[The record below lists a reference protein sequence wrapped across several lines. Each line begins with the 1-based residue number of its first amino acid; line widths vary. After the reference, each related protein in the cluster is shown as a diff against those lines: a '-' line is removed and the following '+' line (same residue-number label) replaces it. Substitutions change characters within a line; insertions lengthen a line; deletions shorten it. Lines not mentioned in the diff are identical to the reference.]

1 MNIQA
6 REIQVGYLK
15 NQVVL
20 SSSSV
25 VIDETDKFVLI
36 KGDNGAGKTTL
47 IRALIDAMPY
57 RSGQIYVNGQL
68 LTKHNRNEH
77 LKNMGFCLT
86 TGLSYSNMSLRQNF
100 RIYDLIYDAQISLFD
115 DLVERFRLQQIIDLP
130 ISTLSLGKR
139 KLADIVLALSHSPAL
154 VFMDEPTAN
163 LDAETISLLSDTLD
177 YYSSNLNMQ
186 FVIAT
191 NEANVFS
198 NVVSKE
204 IFIQDG
210 KAY

>member
-6 REIQVGYLK
+6 REMQVGYLK

-20 SSSSV
+20 SVSSL

-36 KGDNGAGKTTL
+36 KGENGSGKTTL

-57 RSGQIYVNGQL
+57 RSGQIFVNGQL
-68 LTKHNRNEH
+68 LTKRNRNEH

-139 KLADIVLALSHSPAL
+139 KLADIVLAISHSPAL

-163 LDAETISLLSDTLD
+163 LDAETISLLSATLD
-177 YYSSNLNMQ
+177 YYTSNLNMQ

-191 NEANVFS
+191 NEADVFS

-204 IFIQDG
+204 IFIQDE

>member
-6 REIQVGYLK
+6 REMQVGYLK

-20 SSSSV
+20 SVSSL
-25 VIDETDKFVLI
+25 VIDEKDKFVLI
-36 KGDNGAGKTTL
+36 KGENGSGKTTL

-57 RSGQIYVNGQL
+57 RSGQIFVNGQL

-86 TGLSYSNMSLRQNF
+86 TGLSYSNMSLRQNS
-100 RIYDLIYDAQISLFD
+100 RLYDLIYDAQISLFD

-139 KLADIVLALSHSPAL
+139 KLADIVLALSHSPSM
-154 VFMDEPTAN
+154 VFMDEPTTN
-163 LDAETISLLSDTLD
+163 LDAETISLLSATLD
-177 YYSSNLNMQ
+177 YYTSNLNMQ

-191 NEANVFS
+191 NEADVFS

>member
-20 SSSSV
+20 SVSSV

-36 KGDNGAGKTTL
+36 KGDNGSGKTTL

-177 YYSSNLNMQ
+177 YYSFNLNMQ

-191 NEANVFS
+191 NEADVFS

-204 IFIQDG
+204 IFIQNG

>member
-20 SSSSV
+20 SVSSV

-36 KGDNGAGKTTL
+36 KGDNGSGKTTL

-57 RSGQIYVNGQL
+57 RSGQIFVNGQL

-177 YYSSNLNMQ
+177 YYSSNFNMQ

>member
-6 REIQVGYLK
+6 REMQVGYLK

-20 SSSSV
+20 SVSSL

-36 KGDNGAGKTTL
+36 KGENGSGKTTL

-57 RSGQIYVNGQL
+57 RSGQIFVNGQL
-68 LTKHNRNEH
+68 LTKRNRNEH

-139 KLADIVLALSHSPAL
+139 KLADIVLAISHSPAL

-163 LDAETISLLSDTLD
+163 LDAETISLLSATLD
-177 YYSSNLNMQ
+177 YYTSNLNMQ

-191 NEANVFS
+191 NEADVFS

>member
-6 REIQVGYLK
+6 REMQVGYLK

-20 SSSSV
+20 SVSSL

-36 KGDNGAGKTTL
+36 KGENGSGKTTL

-57 RSGQIYVNGQL
+57 RSGQIFVNGQL
-68 LTKHNRNEH
+68 LTKRNRNEH

-139 KLADIVLALSHSPAL
+139 KLADIVLAISHSPAL

-163 LDAETISLLSDTLD
+163 LDAETISLLSATLD
-177 YYSSNLNMQ
+177 YYTSNLNMQ

-191 NEANVFS
+191 NEAEVFS